1 MTSDMNPQEL
11 NERLT
16 LIQDMIAEGRR
27 TTQSWGWSFVLWG
40 VAYFVAFGWTAWN
53 GSNLAWPVTMITAVL
68 LTLAVIWSRNRGEH
82 RPGTTVSRAMSSIWI
97 ALGISMFLLLF
108 SLGASGR
115 FDFHIFVA
123 VVGTLLGM
131 ANATSSLILRWKA
144 QFACALVWWASAV
157 VACFGTQSQTTFA
170 FLLATFLCGI
180 VFGIY
185 GMLSEARK
193 RKLYGASHA

>member
-40 VAYFVAFGWTAWN
+40 IAYFVAFGWAAWN
-53 GSNLAWPVTMITAVL
+53 HSNLAWPVTMVAAVL
-68 LTLAVIWSRNRGEH
+68 ATWAVIWSRNQDRQK
-82 RPGTTVSRAMSSIWI
+82 PDTTVSRAISSIWI
-97 ALGISMFLLLF
+97 AMGISMFVFLF

-115 FDFHIFVA
+115 FDYHILVA
-123 VVGTLLGM
+123 AVGAMLGM
-131 ANATSSLILRWKA
+131 ANATSSLILKWKA
-144 QFACALVWWASAV
+144 QFACALVWWASAI
-157 VACFGTQSQTTFA
+157 VACFGNQAQTTYA
-170 FLLATFLCGI
+170 FLLATFLCQI